1 MLEQLNA
8 ARVDIAVLTQTNQ
21 DLEAD
26 LADCMGM
33 LGGCMDPLAVNHDP
47 AAMADDGSCFYNC
60 PEFDIGPAAA
70 ATREWVHTLA
80 PLLIELEATVV
91 GSTPSNI
98 LEGYLRLLRS
108 AKTAVRDLEDR
119 AEIACI
125 IAEVKPPLVC
135 GGVSVDGPQH
145 VAWPVFEC
153 EGESVSELAHLAEE
167 VRSLI
172 RAVRSRVCDGLGG
185 HAEECE

>member
-1 MLEQLNA
+1 MTASLAAANVANDTLAAEVADVLEQLNA

-47 AAMADDGSCFYNC
+47 AAMADDGSCFYIC

-125 IAEVKPPLVC
+125 IAEVKPPLV
-135 GGVSVDGPQH
+135 
-145 VAWPVFEC
+145 
-153 EGESVSELAHLAEE
+153 
-167 VRSLI
+167 
-172 RAVRSRVCDGLGG
+172 
-185 HAEECE
+185 